1 MAADMQ
7 APQPPPVPEST
18 TSSLDVA
25 AVAPVLLA
33 AIESCARKAMSD
45 DSAAEVKD
53 YGAAAL
59 AFAQTAITL
68 DPSRLGAGATP
79 AAQVNAMPPQAPPTP
94 KLPPTKDGNRNGV
107 IGG

>member
-1 MAADMQ
+1 MTDQQ
-7 APQPPPVPEST
+7 APAPTLPNGTALADLSGVQA
-18 TSSLDVA
+18 TSALIRAVEICATKA
-25 AVAPVLLA
+25 AG
-33 AIESCARKAMSD
+33 D
-45 DSAAEVKD
+45 DRAAEVKD